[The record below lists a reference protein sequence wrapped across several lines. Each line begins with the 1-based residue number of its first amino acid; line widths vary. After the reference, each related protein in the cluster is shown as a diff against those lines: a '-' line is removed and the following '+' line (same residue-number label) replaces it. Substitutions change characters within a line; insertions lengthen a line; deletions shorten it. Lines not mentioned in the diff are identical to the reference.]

1 MNIDMPYIKASQF
14 ILKQT
19 RGDAMKTE
27 YYYGMK
33 LRGFSPGCQPR
44 EGLLGREYP
53 NHSEW
58 HDVLVYDRKL
68 TKEEV
73 SRYELEFIATVIPK
87 ED

>member
-1 MNIDMPYIKASQF
+1 
-14 ILKQT
+14 
-19 RGDAMKTE
+19 MKTE

-44 EGLLGREYP
+44 EGLLRREYP
-53 NHSEW
+53 NQSEW

-73 SRYELEFIATVIPK
+73 KDYELEFIATVIPK
-87 ED
+87 EE